1 MCQPRDYA
9 HPDFPHYVC
18 KLKKAIYGLKQ
29 APRAWCSEVKQFL
42 LQIGFQKSNSD
53 SSLFIH
59 HQNGTMVYI
68 LVYVDDIIITGSN
81 SEIFK
86 KTIKLLSTRFSLQD
100 LGHLHYF
107 LGIEVLRNKEG
118 IVLSQVKYISD
129 VLAAHEMSE
138 CKPVTSSMSSTGSLS
153 LKNDTP
159 PADAT
164 LYRQVLGKLWMPLC
178 ITKNLVSTN
187 ICHSPN

>member
-1 MCQPRDYA
+1 M
-9 HPDFPHYVC
+9 
-18 KLKKAIYGLKQ
+18 KLFCMENTILWASRSLSGIGLAFGVIWTK
-29 APRAWCSEVKQFL
+29 SE
-42 LQIGFQKSNSD
+42 
-53 SSLFIH
+53 
-59 HQNGTMVYI
+59 
-68 LVYVDDIIITGSN
+68 
-81 SEIFK
+81 
-86 KTIKLLSTRFSLQD
+86 
-100 LGHLHYF
+100 
-107 LGIEVLRNKEG
+107 
-118 IVLSQVKYISD
+118 VKYISD